1 MPKHALTLHNDEDPS
16 DKKRKVERGL
26 RQNRLPTDGEMDT
39 MSVREKL
46 LAGVSF
52 SFVRRQQDQQ
62 QKKPAHNQPIYAP
75 VASLQK
81 AVDEAFRVKPSI
93 RQSLNEATESGM
105 MLPKETEESLW
116 AEPLNQRREILTDH
130 FHQRM
135 SQRRDTSRR
144 LQAVLRQANDNPFAP
159 PVETSSEQGPED
171 RLRLFLQSACR
182 NYGYRKLQMDFCG
195 FMRIKV
201 HNDLKGEPLGSVP
214 REPTVEPADSVNLD
228 ASEGNIALYEC
239 DVPDQFGRVTT
250 WVWLKICRPLI
261 AYEQGHHLA
270 PEVCKEEDEEE
281 NDEAWVIIAIP
292 KSQIETLEYAWSFC
306 PAPESETH
314 GDYIMDITVPHS
326 VREDSQNHDKRKG
339 LAFRYSRDGV
349 PSIASSKKSSD
360 GDSMWFGFR
369 TDVDSMQWERIEE
382 DMKTNSCLVHAL
394 SGIDA
399 EWEHVAPERGR
410 KVEEPE
416 KRTEA
421 REPHKAKRSS
431 DVRRCSNL
439 RNEVHSE
446 DC

>member
-1 MPKHALTLHNDEDPS
+1 MPKHTLTLHDDENPS
-16 DKKRKVERGL
+16 GKKSKIERGL
-26 RQNRLPTDGEMDT
+26 RQNHLPTDGEMET
-39 MSVREKL
+39 MSVRKKL

-52 SFVRRQQDQQ
+52 SFVRRQHDQQ

-93 RQSLNEATESGM
+93 RQSLDDAPESGM
-105 MLPKETEESLW
+105 MLPGEIEERFYDESLD
-116 AEPLNQRREILTDH
+116 QRRKILTDH

-135 SQRRDTSRR
+135 TQRRDASRR

-171 RLRLFLQSACR
+171 NLRLFLQSACR
-182 NYGYRKLQMDFCG
+182 TYGYRQLQMDFCG

-201 HNDLKGEPLGSVP
+201 QEDLKGEPLGSVP

-228 ASEGNIALYEC
+228 ASEGNITLYEC
-239 DVPDQFGRVTT
+239 DVPNHFGRVTT
-250 WVWLKICRPLI
+250 WMWLKICRPLT
-261 AYEQGHHLA
+261 AYELGHHPA
-270 PEVCKEEDEEE
+270 PDVCKEEEERE
-281 NDEAWVIIAIP
+281 DEAWVIIAIP

-306 PAPESETH
+306 PARENETH
-314 GDYIMDITVPHS
+314 GDYIMDLTVPHS
-326 VREDSQNHDKRKG
+326 VREDSQNYEKRKG

-349 PSIASSKKSSD
+349 PSIASSKKSGD

-369 TDVDSMQWERIEE
+369 TDVDEMQWERIQE
-382 DMKTNSCLVHAL
+382 DMETNKCLVHAL
-394 SGIDA
+394 SKIDA
-399 EWEHVAPERGR
+399 EWVHVAPEQDR
-410 KVEEPE
+410 KVEQPR
-416 KRTEA
+416 KRAEA
-421 REPHKAKRSS
+421 EVPHKTKSS
-431 DVRRCSNL
+431 SGVRRFSNL